1 MVQRTYTY
9 SSPIIRKAI
18 WELTWLTYGGLLLGI
33 IVFLLIAL
41 FIAIGD
47 HPVLWM
53 SGFIAGIAIT
63 YLVLIVR
70 SYLFGAR
77 KLEAYNG
84 VQIQLGFDERGITAN
99 SAVLSSSL
107 PWSSLMRLQTTRSF
121 LFLTLVGSAQPVL
134 VPLNILSADDIEF
147 IKTQFKKNRINKS

>member
-9 SSPIIRKAI
+9 SPPIIRKAI

-41 FIAIGD
+41 LIAIGD
-47 HPVLWM
+47 HPLLWM

-84 VQIQLGFDERGITAN
+84 VEIQLGFDERGVTVN

-107 PWSSLMRLQTTRSF
+107 PWNSLTRLKMTRNF
-121 LFLTLVGSAQPVL
+121 LFLSLVGSAQPVL

-147 IKTQFKKNRINKS
+147 IKTQFKKNRINKR